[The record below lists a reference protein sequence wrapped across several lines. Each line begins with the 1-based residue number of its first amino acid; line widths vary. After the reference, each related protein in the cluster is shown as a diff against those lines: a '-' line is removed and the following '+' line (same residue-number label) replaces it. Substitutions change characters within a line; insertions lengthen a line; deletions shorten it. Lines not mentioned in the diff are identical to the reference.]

1 MDKNAI
7 LQACT
12 VHGFIVKLPDRQL
25 ERDLYLEVKKA
36 LELIGGKWKGGK
48 TQGFEFHEDPTDL
61 LAQVANGQKR
71 NLKKEYQF
79 FGTPDALGDT
89 CVEMLR
95 IDEYDFIV
103 EPSAGQGA
111 LIKAVHR
118 RHPEM
123 LVHYCELMPL
133 NRKFLE
139 KIPHTQYLTDN
150 FLKLGRSR
158 LIGTVTKIIANPPF
172 SDSQDCKHIRLMY
185 DLLAPNGRLVSIAGT
200 GWKHRP
206 YKEDKEFRAWLDTV
220 DSEVHP
226 VKAGTFAESGTQI
239 ETCIIKIDK

>member
-1 MDKNAI
+1 MNKNEV

-12 VHGFIVKLPDRQL
+12 VQGFIVKLPDQQL
-25 ERDLYLEVKKA
+25 ERSLYLDVKKA

-48 TQGFEFHEDPTDL
+48 TQGFEFHEDPTHL
-61 LAQVANGQKR
+61 LAQVAGGVKR

-89 CVEMLR
+89 CVEML
-95 IDEYDFIV
+95 DLQEYDFLV

-118 RHPEM
+118 AHPGH

-139 KIPHTQYLTDN
+139 KIPDTQYLCDN

-185 DLLAPNGRLVSIAGT
+185 DLLAPNGTLVSIAGK
-200 GWKHRP
+200 GWNFRP
-206 YKEDKEFRAWLDTV
+206 YKEDKEFRQWLTTV
-220 DSEVHP
+220 GSEVIP
-226 VKAGTFAESGTQI
+226 VPAGTFSESGTTI
-239 ETCIIKIDK
+239 EACIIKINK